1 MPTGRPAILARIERV
16 WLRVL
21 EEQLGADGARRIQ
34 ALRRRS
40 RAAAR
45 RRGPERDVALARL
58 EAELARLPADELDRI
73 VRALA
78 LRFNLANLT
87 EERQRLDTLR
97 RRARAS
103 RGRPLADSVGDAIEW
118 LRGRGL
124 TPARLLD
131 LVATLRVEPVLTA
144 HPTEARRRTALFA
157 LRRIGRLL
165 DRLGDAASTPAER
178 TEAERRLLEEVTL
191 LWHTPPVRAAGLTP
205 LDEVRS
211 ALAVFDDTLFTLAPR
226 AARRLDEAVGP
237 DGGERDARSF
247 VRFGTWIGGD
257 RDGNPTVTASVTAL
271 AAELAADHCLR
282 GLEAVARRLSGSIG
296 AAGMPPGRHG
306 EALAARLEADAADL
320 GDVERSVRRRFP
332 DEPYRRRLAAIAERL
347 RRTRAVVVDGADPT
361 AHANRGAYAGP
372 GALGVELAELADAFR
387 AVGLGRVAEGE
398 LRDFRRQVDAFG
410 FHLASL
416 DVRQHAEVHAAAL
429 AALRP
434 LLADGSRADAVA
446 AASSRLAGLDAP
458 LPDAPAVTAAEV
470 LATFRAIGAIQAR
483 LGEAACHRLIVSFT
497 RRTDDVVGVLE
508 LADVAA
514 SPRAPASATGGFGPV
529 RPSLDVVPLFESS
542 DALEGAADLL
552 DAILSDGRYRDHL
565 ERRGRRQEVM
575 LGYSDSNKEVGYL
588 AAGWLLYDAQRSIV
602 RVARR
607 HGVEV
612 TIFHGRGGAIGR
624 GGGPARRAILALA
637 PGVLDGGLKVT
648 EQGEVIAARYGDPE
662 IALREL
668 EQMAAATLVARGDPD
683 RATDR
688 ADEAEARRRDEV
700 MRELASTAR
709 AAYRALVW
717 DDPAFPAF
725 FAAAT
730 PIAEFTALR
739 LGSRPAAR
747 PGRRPGQPSGA
758 GAPPSV
764 ASLRAI
770 PWVFAWSQTRL
781 EVPGWFG
788 LGSAIEAFR
797 ARHADA
803 DATLRALYRSWPM
816 FASLIDN
823 AETSLA
829 RVDLAIGRRHAS
841 LAAEPDASRIFESIA
856 AEHERSLRAVAAIT
870 GRERPLAA
878 SPVLRAA
885 IDRRNPEVDVLSL
898 AQLAVRRRIAATA
911 VGDAEADRLRAV
923 ARLTLNGVAAG
934 LQRTG

>member
-1 MPTGRPAILARIERV
+1 MAAPRPATLVRIERV
-16 WLRVL
+16 WSRVL
-21 EEQLGADGARRIQ
+21 EEQLGVDAAGRIE

-45 RRGPERDVALARL
+45 RRAGPERDAALARL
-58 EAELARLPADELDRI
+58 EADLGRLPVDELGPI

-87 EERQRLDTLR
+87 EERERLGTLR

-103 RGRPLADSVGDAIEW
+103 RGRPLADSVGDAIAW
-118 LRGRGL
+118 LRDRGL
-124 TPARLLD
+124 TTDRLEA

-165 DRLGDAASTPAER
+165 DRLGEPASTPAER

-191 LWHTPPVRAAGLTP
+191 LWHTAPARAAGLTP

-211 ALAVFDDTLFTLAPR
+211 ALAVFDDTLFTLVPR
-226 AARRLDEAVGP
+226 AARRVDEALGF
-237 DGGERDARSF
+237 DGGENDARSF
-247 VRFGTWIGGD
+247 VRFATWIGGD
-257 RDGNPTVTASVTAL
+257 RDGNPSVTASVTTL

-282 GLEAVARRLSGSIG
+282 GLEAVARRLSASIG
-296 AAGMPPGRHG
+296 ATGVPSGRHAV
-306 EALAARLEADAADL
+306 ALAARLEADAADL

-347 RRTRAVVVDGADPT
+347 RRTRAVLVDGADRG
-361 AHANRGAYAGP
+361 AHATRGAYADP
-372 GALGVELAELADAFR
+372 DALGAELAELAGAFR
-387 AVGLGRVAEGE
+387 AVGLGRVADGE

-416 DVRQHAEVHAAAL
+416 EVRQHADVHRAAL
-429 AALRP
+429 GALGSLRP
-434 LLADGSRADAVA
+434 GV
-446 AASSRLAGLDAP
+446 LAGLDAP
-458 LPDAPAVTAAEV
+458 LPDAPAVTPAEV
-470 LATFRAIGAIQAR
+470 LATFRAIAAIQAR
-483 LGEAACHRLIVSFT
+483 LGEAACHRFIVSFT
-497 RRTDDVVGVLE
+497 RATEDVVAVLE
-508 LADVAA
+508 LADLAA
-514 SPRAPASATGGFGPV
+514 SPRAPASASGGFAPA
-529 RPSLDVVPLFESS
+529 RPALDVVPLFESS
-542 DALEGAADLL
+542 DALEGAAGLL
-552 DAILSDGRYRDHL
+552 DAILSDDRYRSHL
-565 ERRGRRQEVM
+565 ERRGNHQEVM

-683 RATDR
+683 RAQA
-688 ADEAEARRRDEV
+688 ADATRSAELERDQA
-700 MRELASTAR
+700 MHELAATAR
-709 AAYRALVW
+709 EAYRALVW

-730 PIAEFTALR
+730 PIAQITALR

-747 PGRRPGQPSGA
+747 PGRRSGPAAAA
-758 GAPPSV
+758 GETAPI

-770 PWVFAWSQTRL
+770 PWVFAWSQARL
-781 EVPGWFG
+781 EVPGWYG
-788 LGSAIEAFR
+788 VGSAVEAFR
-797 ARHADA
+797 ARHPGADE
-803 DATLRALYRSWPM
+803 TLRRLYGTWPM
-816 FASLIDN
+816 FASLVDN

-841 LAAEPDASRIFESIA
+841 LAPEPDASRIFDAIA
-856 AEHERSLRAVAAIT
+856 AEHERSLAAVAAIT
-870 GRERPLAA
+870 GRARPLAG
-878 SPVLRAA
+878 SSVLRAA
-885 IDRRNPEVDVLSL
+885 IDRRNPEVDVLSV
-898 AQLAVRRRIAATA
+898 AQVALRRRIAAATA
-911 VGDAEADRLRAV
+911 AAPGGPEADRLREV

-934 LQRTG
+934 LQTTG